1 MNIAPPDVTRR
12 KSLCFDNRAT
22 TRLAWR
28 VNDAC
33 PALGISRS
41 HLYDLAAAGK
51 IRLIKIGR
59 RTVVPD
65 DEVQRIAREGA

>member
-1 MNIAPPDVTRR
+1 MQSSAKLIDREPLRPEA
-12 KSLCFDNRAT
+12 KA
-22 TRLAWR
+22 RLAWR

-33 PALGISRS
+33 SALGISRS
-41 HLYDLAAAGK
+41 HIYDLAANGK
-51 IRLIKIGR
+51 IRLIKIGS